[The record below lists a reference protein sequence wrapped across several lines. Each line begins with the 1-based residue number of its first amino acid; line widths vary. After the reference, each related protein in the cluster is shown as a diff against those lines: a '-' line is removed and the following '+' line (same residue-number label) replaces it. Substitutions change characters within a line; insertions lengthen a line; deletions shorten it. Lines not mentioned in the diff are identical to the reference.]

1 MLTGFDSQLGKG
13 KARTARAEARGHGA
27 VIRALRVLRGQNVES
42 YEDKTSLKS
51 GVGESGRGWY
61 RLLGREWG
69 TLDRGDG
76 VFRSNNTA
84 VSG

>member
-27 VIRALRVLRGQNVES
+27 VIRALES
-42 YEDKTSLKS
+42 CEDKTSLKS

-76 VFRSNNTA
+76 VFRSNDTA